1 MEEALKKPSRG
12 ARFFA
17 FKRSYLSFPYA
28 LFLFLFVLLPIVVII
43 FYAFTE
49 TEYAPDG
56 TETLIFSWNALIS
69 FFTSPTKLNV
79 LVVSLFLGILNTII
93 CLLIGYPI
101 AYLLADKKVNANMVL
116 VMLFV
121 MPMWINF
128 VLRTG
133 ATRDVLHWLGINGG
147 DQPYVTTMIGL
158 VYNYLPFTILPLYTT
173 MIKLDRSQIEAARD
187 LGANP
192 FQTFV
197 HAILPQSV
205 PGIVSAAE
213 MVFMP
218 TMSSYV
224 ISDTLSEGKLTL
236 FGNII
241 YLNFSQSQW
250 NEGSFMA
257 LIMLIL
263 IAFSMFATRKFRGDG
278 ERRVGA
284 W

>member
-1 MEEALKKPSRG
+1 MAHHTKPS
-12 ARFFA
+12 AKRFFR

-28 LFLFLFVLLPIVVII
+28 LFLILFVLLPILIIVV
-43 FYAFTE
+43 YAFTE
-49 TEYAPDG
+49 TVPGPNG
-56 TETLIFSWNALIS
+56 TETLVLSGAAFVS
-69 FFTSPTKLNV
+69 FFTSATKLNV

-93 CLLIGYPI
+93 CLVIGYPL
-101 AYLLADKKVNANMVL
+101 AYLLADKKVNKNIVL

-133 ATRDVLHWLGINGG
+133 ATRDVLSWMGIYGG
-147 DQPYVTTMIGL
+147 AHPYVATMIGL

-173 MIKLDRSQIEAARD
+173 MLKLDKSQVEAARD

-192 FQTFV
+192 VQTFFRS
-197 HAILPQSV
+197 ILPQSI

-257 LIMLIL
+257 LVMLVL
-263 IAFSMFATRKFRGDG
+263 IAISMAATRKFRGDG